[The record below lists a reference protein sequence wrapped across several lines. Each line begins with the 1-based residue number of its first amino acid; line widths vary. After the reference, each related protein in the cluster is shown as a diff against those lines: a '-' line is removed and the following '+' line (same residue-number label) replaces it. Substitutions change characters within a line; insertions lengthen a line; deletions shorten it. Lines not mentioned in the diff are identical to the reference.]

1 MPPLSNKAPLGG
13 TTGGNDLH
21 RSGTLRVAVLIDLE
35 WRAVAGGPRI
45 LRAQEVGAALARRL
59 RRAMEQRTERHLQHS
74 SHILASGSRLRALG
88 RSMPEVHVSQLRR
101 GLDAQIFAT
110 QARTGRSRA

>member
-35 WRAVAGGPRI
+35 WHAVAGGPRI
-45 LRAQEVGAALARRL
+45 LRAETAALA
-59 RRAMEQRTERHLQHS
+59 A
-74 SHILASGSRLRALG
+74 IAC
-88 RSMPEVHVSQLRR
+88 
-101 GLDAQIFAT
+101 F
-110 QARTGRSRA
+110 QAVAGDWQQAPRFNNGYFFNARK